1 LVIHLQIKQLIFTQ
15 EKSEVSIEQAIN
27 GDDIENTVK
36 VMGGEDW
43 EMWIDA
49 LKAEIY

>member
-1 LVIHLQIKQLIFTQ
+1 MDFT
-15 EKSEVSIEQAIN
+15 IEPATAEETEATI
-27 GDDIENTVK
+27 K

-49 LKAEIY
+49 LKSADVLADNAQTIAYIYI